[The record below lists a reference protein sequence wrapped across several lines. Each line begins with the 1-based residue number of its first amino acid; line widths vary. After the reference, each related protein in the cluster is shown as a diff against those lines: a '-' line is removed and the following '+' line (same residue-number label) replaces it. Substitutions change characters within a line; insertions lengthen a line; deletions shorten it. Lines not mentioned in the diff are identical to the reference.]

1 MALSEYADW
10 WDKQKV
16 ISERFLTDWVQENP
30 QWWAVGLAAT
40 VQTTMDLGAGMVD
53 VLRFGEG
60 AAEGGFKGYG
70 KDALRLLMLLGPLGK
85 AGGVANRF
93 LTPLIQSGRLR
104 FAVQVAGVDG
114 PCTFQAVNNAVA
126 ITKGKNLFVT
136 VADMAGAVGKRLS
149 QLAKTASGD
158 YELGAWIDEL
168 VPFLKQNGM
177 RVKEVT
183 GLTRIE
189 EVTALAQKETGPV
202 IFAIRTTVR
211 NAAGA
216 TEELLHTVIAT
227 RTPAGALRFAD
238 YGGKFANSLA
248 QLIENLNYGKPISID
263 LLQSGSSATIING
276 ARITGEFAVKLAK
289 GAFLV
294 MEGLAAIHTDENGVE
309 FAVPAAYVA
318 SSAPLAAQPVDP
330 AVVKGSF
337 DAYKSRLQGK
347 PVIRMPEI
355 TIRAG
360 SMTAPRPDWLTG
372 VQYRLNALGFGAGP
386 VDGIMGPRTRK
397 AVIAFQR
404 TYPPLAVDGIPG
416 ARTQSR
422 LSEICGY

>member
-10 WDKQKV
+10 WDKQKAT
-16 ISERFLTDWVQENP
+16 SEKFLTDWVQENP
-30 QWWAVGLAAT
+30 QWWTVAVAAT
-40 VQTTMDLGAGMVD
+40 VQTSMDLGAGMVD

-85 AGGVANRF
+85 AGGIANRF

-126 ITKGKNLFVT
+126 ITRGKNLFVT
-136 VADMAGAVGKRLS
+136 VRDMAGAVGKTLS
-149 QLAKTASGD
+149 QLAKTARGD

-168 VPFLKQNGM
+168 VPFMQQNGM

-183 GLTRIE
+183 GLTRLE
-189 EVTALAQKETGPV
+189 EVAALAQKETGPV

-216 TEELLHTVIAT
+216 TEELLHSVIAT
-227 RTPAGALRFAD
+227 RTPTGAVRFAD
-238 YGGKFANSLA
+238 YGGKYVNSLA
-248 QLIENLNYGKPISID
+248 QLVENLGYGKPISID

-294 MEGLAAIHTDENGVE
+294 MEGLAAIQTTENGVE

-318 SSAPLAAQPVDP
+318 SSAPLAAQPVAP

-337 DAYKSRLQGK
+337 DAYKSRMQGR
-347 PVIRMPEI
+347 PVMRMPEI
-355 TIRAG
+355 TIKAV
-360 SMTAPRPDWLTG
+360 SKTAPRPDWLTG

-404 TYPPLAVDGIPG
+404 AYPPLVADGIPG
-416 ARTQSR
+416 PRTQS
-422 LSEICGY
+422 LLAQICGY